1 MNEEKEI
8 EKLQREENEL
18 WDKFRSLS
26 YKQRGYISKLIEIN
40 IRLEE
45 LSNK

>member
-8 EKLQREENEL
+8 EKLQREEKEL

-26 YKQRGYISKLIEIN
+26 YKQKGYISRLIEVN

-45 LSNK
+45 FCNK